1 MISFK
6 ATLEK
11 FEEKGEKS
19 GWTYI
24 NIPSDIA
31 NQLYPKYKK
40 SFRVK
45 GILDTL
51 KINGVALLPMGKG
64 DFILPINIDMRK
76 VIQKPIG
83 EKITVQIIKDNEEYQ
98 LNALLLE
105 CLQEDKIGYAHF
117 NAMPRS
123 HQNYYSKYVDS
134 AKTDSTKA
142 KRVALICR
150 AMHQKQS
157 YAEMLRSAK
166 EF

>member
-24 NIPSDIA
+24 HIPSEIA

-64 DFILPINIDMRK
+64 NFILPINLDMRK
-76 VIQKPIG
+76 IIQKPIG
-83 EKITVQIIKDNEEYQ
+83 EMITVQLIKDNEEYQ

-105 CLQEDKIGYAHF
+105 CLQEDKIGYSHF
-117 NAMPRS
+117 NTMPRS

-134 AKTDSTKA
+134 AKTDPTKA